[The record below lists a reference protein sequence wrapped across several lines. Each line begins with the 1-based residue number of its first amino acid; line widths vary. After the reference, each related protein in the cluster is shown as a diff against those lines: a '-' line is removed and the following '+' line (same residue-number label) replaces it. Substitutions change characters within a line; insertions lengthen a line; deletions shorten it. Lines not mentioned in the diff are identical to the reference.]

1 MTTLP
6 GDSAAARGEPQASR
20 VHWRG
25 DLRGRALWVVLGC
38 LVCQLGLGFGYAVG
52 PLAGDIIRE
61 LGFSRAQF
69 SSGRAP
75 QLWVIALASPL
86 VGAATARFGARAVL
100 AVSALLLAA
109 GYAGIASMHSW
120 WQLLAF
126 WSLVGLGVAGV
137 GDISV
142 GGVVTQWVAR
152 SRGLA
157 LGIVYAGSNIGGS
170 LATRAVAWV
179 ADDAGWRT
187 ALLAVC
193 GGGGLLLVPFALFAV
208 RDRRGGALAEIEV
221 DASRGDAPARADD
234 VPLRAAL
241 RTRSFWILFATLLSF
256 WLFFLALLDHL
267 VLFLT
272 DAGLPRD
279 EATAHLSNAIA
290 LGIASKL
297 GFGWVADRMAP
308 RSALLLDYGLL
319 TASSLLLLLLP
330 NGALVW
336 VFVAAFGISTAA
348 RDVVTPLIITH
359 CFGVRHLPQIY
370 GVLMLTLLPG
380 GTLGPIFAGAVHDRT
395 GSYAVAFATFA
406 LLNALAWLALT
417 QVRDE
422 RPLAR
427 AHPGVATFR

>member
-1 MTTLP
+1 V
-6 GDSAAARGEPQASR
+6 AAPAGA
-20 VHWRG
+20 RG

-120 WQLLAF
+120 AQLLLF
-126 WSLVGLGVAGV
+126 WSLVGLGVAGL

-208 RDRRGGALAEIEV
+208 RARPGGAVAEI
-221 DASRGDAPARADD
+221 DADSSPARADD
-234 VPLRAAL
+234 MPLRDAL

-272 DAGLPRD
+272 DAGMPRE

-308 RSALLLDYGLL
+308 KSALLLDYGLL

-330 NGALVW
+330 DGALVW
-336 VFVAAFGISTAA
+336 AFVAAFGVSTAA

-395 GSYAVAFATFA
+395 GSYAVAFASFA

-422 RPLAR
+422 RTLAK
-427 AHPGVATFR
+427 AHPGAAAFR